1 MGHSGPSNA
10 RILPFSV
17 EACTGDE
24 PVSETAPMVFRRRND
39 PAALC
44 GIGPSAS
51 EVVRAFER
59 GLASGKSEVLL
70 IWPQSP
76 DGVAVFHTL
85 AALNRMADCDHSGL
99 ATLFFPWSRSTGA
112 TQRTLLIDKDHI
124 CGATL
129 PALNRILSESPH
141 NPAFGY
147 LMALHSLKHLHSS
160 GKKNKRFRRALEGDP
175 GLMHPT
181 LFELMPQCGI
191 RNADIHTYKDQ
202 FLRRLRRH
210 TWIAERQEHIEAAAD
225 PLRTPFFQFGV
236 HPDAV
241 RIRLWRAA
249 GLDPR
254 HGGRRPDAVLIDL
267 TRRAR
272 NRLGKGS
279 RQTLSRFLGIV
290 GDLYG
295 EECPPILA
303 ITDDVFTVQALRWQL
318 IKDYDVRR
326 EAEGAH
332 KRPIKTQVI
341 LSPKPDPLDQEII
354 APDSPPEITA
364 EAYGTDVLA
373 AVDSGLQLRRSL
385 LDAGDSEIAE
395 AVAAGVDVLQN
406 LVSLPGPARDFLEF
420 LADNYEGYER
430 QSRGVRYD
438 HLAPRGKIKTALQQG
453 LAGRHHHQLEQF
465 LAKFDNLC
473 RVTASENPGQKLFD
487 DCIRRLA
494 PKVTRSI
501 IVFSSELLRGFAEWR
516 IESDPTLADVRKS
529 LGRKLLLVDRR
540 EAIEEL
546 ELSRQEQKLL
556 KRIVFI
562 EPRADDLLHVLT
574 RSWLP
579 DKVFVLTNL
588 ARAEET
594 LRRVRILLEL
604 DGIDPIRER
613 LLALRHEFERV
624 MEGRRIDLPDLDA
637 APPLPRLGTLDLTA
651 ASPPGAGA
659 LRIIET
665 SGDLRVR
672 AFDRSE
678 VALYDPEALQV
689 FSLALVKDLQPGHQ
703 ICVFSPEFVSMAR
716 EKLSLTANASD
727 VLALYHKAVAGAT
740 KALPGTDITSK
751 TTALW
756 ERMHGIDPSLSLPGL
771 AAMRHWIDVED
782 LIDAPRDEV
791 RPQAPRDRRHYLC
804 FMKALGIS
812 EDVARHYWDWGIF
825 WTRSMRIRT
834 GAAFHQV
841 FMGILID
848 PHGTASRLPETRR
861 HEVWRIYETAEH
873 HVVTVLSNEQE
884 VST

>member
-1 MGHSGPSNA
+1 MRDSKASSVE
-10 RILPFSV
+10 ILPLSDRS
-17 EACTGDE
+17 CC
-24 PVSETAPMVFRRRND
+24 ETAAEGTPMFVRRRNE

-51 EVVRAFER
+51 EVVGAFER
-59 GLASGKSEVLL
+59 VLASGTSEVLL

-76 DGVAVFHTL
+76 EGVAVFHTL
-85 AALNRMADCDHSGL
+85 AALDRMADCDRAGL

-112 TQRTLLIDKDHI
+112 TQRTLLIDRNHI
-124 CGATL
+124 YDATL
-129 PALNRILSESPH
+129 PALNRILSESPQ
-141 NPAFGY
+141 NTAFGY
-147 LMALHSLKHLHSS
+147 LMALHSLRHLLSS
-160 GKKNKRFRRALEGDP
+160 GKKNSRLKRALEEDP

-181 LFELMPQCGI
+181 LFEIMPQCGI
-191 RNADIHTYKDQ
+191 QNAGLHTYEDQ

-210 TWIAERQEHIEAAAD
+210 TWIAERKEHIEAAAD
-225 PLRTPFFQFGV
+225 PLRTPFFLFGV

-241 RIRLWRAA
+241 RIKLWRAA

-272 NRLGKGS
+272 NRLGKAS
-279 RQTLSRFLGIV
+279 RQTLSRFLGMV

-295 EECPPILA
+295 NECPPVLA
-303 ITDDVFTVQALRWQL
+303 ISDDVFAVQTLKWEL
-318 IKDYDVRR
+318 IKDYDARR
-326 EAEGAH
+326 GAEGHH
-332 KRPIKTQVI
+332 KRPVKTQVV
-341 LSPKPDPLDQEII
+341 LSPKPDPLDQETIV
-354 APDSPPEITA
+354 AGAPPEITA

-373 AVDSGLQLRRSL
+373 AVDNGLKLRRL
-385 LDAGDSEIAE
+385 LIDAGDSENAD
-395 AVAAGVDVLQN
+395 AVTAAVDVLQN

-430 QSRGVRYD
+430 QSRGARFD
-438 HLAPRGKIKTALQQG
+438 HLTPRGKIRSALQQG
-453 LAGRHHHQLEQF
+453 LAGRHHHHLAQF
-465 LAKFDNLC
+465 LAAFDKLC
-473 RVTASENPGQKLFD
+473 RTTATDNPGRKLFD
-487 DCIRRLA
+487 ECIRSLA
-494 PKVTRSI
+494 RKVTRSI
-501 IVFSSELLRGFAEWR
+501 VVFSNQLLRGFAEWH
-516 IESDPTLADVRKS
+516 IESDPALADVRQS

-546 ELSRQEQKLL
+546 ELSRQEQKLFQ
-556 KRIVFI
+556 RIVFI
-562 EPRADDLLHVLT
+562 EPHAEDLLHVLT

-579 DKVFVLTNL
+579 EKVFVLANL
-588 ARAEET
+588 ARAEQT
-594 LRRVRILLEL
+594 LRRIRILLEL
-604 DGIDPIRER
+604 DGIGPVRER
-613 LLALRHEFERV
+613 LLAVQKEFERV
-624 MEGRRIDLPDLDA
+624 MGGRTIDLPDLDA
-637 APPLPRLGTLDLTA
+637 APPLPRLGALDLTA
-651 ASPPGAGA
+651 ASAPGAGA

-665 SGDLRVR
+665 SGDLRIR

-689 FSLALVKDLQPGHQ
+689 FSLTLAKDLQPGQQ
-703 ICVFSPEFVSMAR
+703 ICVFSPEFVGMAR
-716 EKLSLTANASD
+716 EKLKLTANASD
-727 VLALYHKAVAGAT
+727 VLALYHKAVAEAA
-740 KALPGTDITSK
+740 KALPGTDMTSK

-756 ERMHGIDPSLSLPGL
+756 ERMHGIDPSLSLPGV
-771 AAMRHWIDVED
+771 AAMRHWIDVDD
-782 LIDAPRDEV
+782 LIDAPRNEV

-884 VST
+884 ASR